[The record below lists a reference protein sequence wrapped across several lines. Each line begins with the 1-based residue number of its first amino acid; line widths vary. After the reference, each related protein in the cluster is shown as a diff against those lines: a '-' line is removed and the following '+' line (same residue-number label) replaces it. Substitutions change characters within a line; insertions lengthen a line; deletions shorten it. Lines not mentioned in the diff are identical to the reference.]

1 MDLASTLW
9 NCGLKKGLMKN
20 IRGNRLHLFFNQVE
34 VFSVH
39 RYVSVD
45 YAARKSPQNID
56 GLDKLKYD
64 LATRE
69 AQEQFQ
75 VVTIMSQLLSRPWMK
90 QLYRG
95 GGGGS
100 TPYTHMQACSQVNC
114 VMSRLEVV
122 MLADELLL
130 KALKWLSRDKIQA
143 IKNKYY
149 RPSR

>member
-1 MDLASTLW
+1 
-9 NCGLKKGLMKN
+9 MKS

-39 RYVSVD
+39 RDVSVD

-95 GGGGS
+95 GEGAAHP
-100 TPYTHMQACSQVNC
+100 TLTCKHV
-114 VMSRLEVV
+114 VRLTV
-122 MLADELLL
+122 
-130 KALKWLSRDKIQA
+130 
-143 IKNKYY
+143 
-149 RPSR
+149 